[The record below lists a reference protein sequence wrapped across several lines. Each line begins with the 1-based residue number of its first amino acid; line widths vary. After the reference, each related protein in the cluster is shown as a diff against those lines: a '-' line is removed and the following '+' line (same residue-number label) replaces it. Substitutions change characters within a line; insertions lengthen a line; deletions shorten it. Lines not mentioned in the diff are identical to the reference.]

1 MIESLLTFPKDY
13 EIVKKKKE
21 EEEKKK
27 PCQFKDFIHFKE
39 IFSIR
44 NIDDI
49 LFLMALKLN
58 PS

>member
-44 NIDDI
+44 NMI
-49 LFLMALKLN
+49 FCF
-58 PS
+58 